1 MQNRAIAIMLY
12 QSPGTFDDLVG
23 QERKLFARN
32 VGTWDGV
39 DACKLPLALA
49 DRLTFGDADWNDF
62 LNRYFDSDDM
72 PICDGAYDKI
82 NYSLLNKKENQVI
95 LNLARLEHMRW
106 NASHEMLGYV
116 KAHDGL
122 HSCDERTRKH
132 NCLRPWQELD
142 EEGRTVTKL
151 EGWQA
156 DYKRFDFSV
165 VDNSILL
172 NKEKLSSNENK

>member
-1 MQNRAIAIMLY
+1 MQ
-12 QSPGTFDDLVG
+12 DLG
-23 QERKLFARN
+23 N
-32 VGTWDGV
+32 
-39 DACKLPLALA
+39 ALHA
-49 DRLTFGDADWNDF
+49 DTKIYLLKQALGAGYDWNDF
-62 LNRYFDSDDM
+62 FRRYFDDNNM
-72 PICDGAYDKI
+72 PQCEGSYDEI
-82 NYSLLNKKENQVI
+82 NYPLLTKEENIAI

-106 NASHEMLGYV
+106 NSSHEMLGYV

-122 HSCDERTRKH
+122 HSCDERTREH

>member
-1 MQNRAIAIMLY
+1 MQ
-12 QSPGTFDDLVG
+12 
-23 QERKLFARN
+23 
-32 VGTWDGV
+32 
-39 DACKLPLALA
+39 
-49 DRLTFGDADWNDF
+49 
-62 LNRYFDSDDM
+62 
-72 PICDGAYDKI
+72 ICDGAYDKI
-82 NYSLLNKKENQVI
+82 NYSLLHKKENQVI

-116 KAHDGL
+116 TAHDGL
-122 HSCDERTRKH
+122 NSCEERTREH
-132 NCLRPWQELD
+132 NCLRFWQELD